1 MKLYNQC
8 VLLLVVD
15 KQTIDCLPRSIQK
28 DIIKMRVYFKLWYK
42 CYYLAM
48 DFSSKTLK
56 LRMARYKIESKQSNC
71 FWRWR
76 YTKRIQDD
84 ILIQILQD
92 EENDSYMK
100 FISTVHKWI
109 QCRKNVDPHLQD
121 IERKLYQ
128 TFDPYNAFIGLL

>member
-15 KQTIDCLPRSIQK
+15 KQAIDCLPRSIQK
-28 DIIKMRVYFKLWYK
+28 DIIKMRVYYKLWYM
-42 CYYLAM
+42 CYHAAM
-48 DFSSKTLK
+48 DFSNKSLK
-56 LRMARYKIESKQSNC
+56 LRMTRYKIESKQSNC

-76 YTKRIQDD
+76 YTKRIQDN

-100 FISTVHKWI
+100 FISTVNKWI
-109 QCRKNVDPHLQD
+109 RCRKNVDPHLQD

>member
-1 MKLYNQC
+1 M
-8 VLLLVVD
+8 
-15 KQTIDCLPRSIQK
+15 T
-28 DIIKMRVYFKLWYK
+28 
-42 CYYLAM
+42 
-48 DFSSKTLK
+48 
-56 LRMARYKIESKQSNC
+56 RYKIESKQSNC

-100 FISTVHKWI
+100 FISTVNKWI

>member
-15 KQTIDCLPRSIQK
+15 KQTIDCLPISIQK

-76 YTKRIQDD
+76 YTKSIQNY
-84 ILIQILQD
+84 ILIQILQY

-100 FISTVHKWI
+100 FISTVNKWI